1 MAALVALEHDGPIAR
16 DMQSKDG
23 LEFYRHA
30 FDKLVKLGFATR
42 SGEHGKPQWT
52 ITDLGRERVARW
64 RAEQGL

>member
-1 MAALVALEHDGPIAR
+1 MAALLALEKNGSLAR

-23 LEFYRHA
+23 LVYYRHA
-30 FDKLVKLGFATR
+30 FEKLVKLGFATR
-42 SGEHGKPQWT
+42 TEERGKPQWM

>member
-23 LEFYRHA
+23 LEFYRYA

-42 SGEHGKPQWT
+42 LGERGNLRWT
-52 ITDLGRERVARW
+52 ITDLGRERIARW
-64 RAEQGL
+64 REEQDL